1 MFLRG
6 LIECRV
12 YLIIWLLFG
21 VCVVF
26 FYLSLMWV
34 FWCLMVRI
42 CGRNF
47 TLIYAITWSCWAVRS
62 FLLSSLVS
70 TSFYIY
76 HFYLVISHWNLDCCN
91 SYCPNFEI
99 SEWNGPYAGKGP
111 FSIFTFPPIP
121 RFGMHSSDFS
131 KRSTKRAYNN
141 PSCFDRKLTTHL
153 LTASTSAYQV

>member
-111 FSIFTFPPIP
+111 FSIFTFPRFQDLVCILRIFQNGPRSERITIP
-121 RFGMHSSDFS
+121 HVSIENWQP
-131 KRSTKRAYNN
+131 T
-141 PSCFDRKLTTHL
+141 C
-153 LTASTSAYQV
+153 